1 MVAVLSL
8 LIVLILSLIVVR
20 VAAVALTL
28 TGLSRQ
34 SAQFQARSAWTGTG
48 FTTAESE
55 KVVNHPVRRRIIN
68 WLMFLRSAGLVTMA
82 STLVLSFVNVEET
95 GQGVVRLVSLVIGL
109 GAVWMLAGSRWV
121 DRRMS
126 RVIASALK
134 RYSDLDTRD
143 YADLLHL
150 AGEYAVMEFKAETG
164 SWLAGKTLEEANL
177 TEEGILVLGIV
188 RTDGSYLGA
197 PRGDHRVNPGVVL
210 VLYGRSPILDSLSR
224 RRADPEGEQSRRAAV
239 EDQRRVTAEEDSRD
253 AAPPPGDDQ
262 SGA

>member
-1 MVAVLSL
+1 MVAILSL
-8 LIVLILSLIVVR
+8 LIVLLLSLVVVR

-34 SAQFQARSAWTGTG
+34 AAQFQARSAWTGTG

-55 KVVNHPVRRRIIN
+55 KVINHPVRRRIIN

-82 STLVLSFVNVEET
+82 STLVLSFVNVEQT
-95 GQGVVRLVSLVIGL
+95 GQGAARLVSLMIGL
-109 GAVWMLAGSRWV
+109 GVVWMLAGSGWV

-126 RVIASALK
+126 RVIAWALK

-150 AGEYAVMEFKAETG
+150 AGEYAVMEFKVEGG
-164 SWLAGKTLEEANL
+164 SWLAEKTLNEANL
-177 TEEGILVLGIV
+177 TEEGVLVLGIV
-188 RTDGSYLGA
+188 RTDDSYIGA
-197 PRGDHRVNPGVVL
+197 PRGDYRVNAGAVL
-210 VLYGRSPILDSLSR
+210 LLYGRSSILDSLSR

-239 EDQRRVTAEEDSRD
+239 DDQRRVTAEEDSDD
-253 AAPPPGDDQ
+253 AAPPVGVGQ
-262 SGA
+262 TGA